1 MSWSDIYLLC
11 FAIGSL
17 WSLAALLLGGAHPSH
32 GGHAHVGHGHG
43 VHMHGHAH
51 AGHDFGWFTSMLNPS
66 CFAIFLAWAGG
77 VGYLLTRHSGL
88 AFWVDLA
95 LALIVGLA
103 GAWVLG
109 SFLHFLQSREKPM
122 DPTDYEMIGTLGK
135 VSSRIRPDGVG
146 EVIYTQDGARSLV
159 PARSEDGIE
168 IRADEEVVVVRYEK
182 GIAYVRTWDA
192 MTRLGSVARSP
203 EALQKETRNVE

>member
-17 WSLAALLLGGAHPSH
+17 WSLAALLLGGAHSSH

-43 VHMHGHAH
+43 VHLHGHAQAGHSHGGHGSSAH

-95 LALIVGLA
+95 LALIVGLM
-103 GAWVLG
+103 GAWFLG
-109 SFLHFLQSREKPM
+109 SFLRFLQSRDKPM
-122 DPTDYEMIGTLGK
+122 DPTDYEMVGTLGR

-146 EVIYTQDGARSLV
+146 ELIYTQDGARRLAA
-159 PARSEDGIE
+159 ARSEDGIE
-168 IRADEEVVVVRYEK
+168 IRSGEEVVVVRYEK

-192 MTRLGSVARSP
+192 MT
-203 EALQKETRNVE
+203 Q